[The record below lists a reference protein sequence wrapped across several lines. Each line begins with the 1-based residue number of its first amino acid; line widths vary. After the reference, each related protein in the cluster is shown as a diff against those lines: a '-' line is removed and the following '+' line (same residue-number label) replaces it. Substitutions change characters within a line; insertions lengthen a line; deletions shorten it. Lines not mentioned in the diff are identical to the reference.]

1 MVMSELIPA
10 DWIRTVGAFCLLAF
24 VTPAVAVERTL
35 EIKAPRSVRANSAL
49 TVTVSA
55 STDAGQGERIG
66 FFQIESSMDDGR
78 TWQPVRY
85 QDNIAANTIQ
95 TIDLTAGAAGS
106 VLRLRVR
113 VAFRDGLAGDVDYR
127 GAAIRWTETW
137 GKWREPPAK
146 SVAIPVEAG

>member
-1 MVMSELIPA
+1 MVMSELIPT
-10 DWIRTVGAFCLLAF
+10 DWIRVMGACGLLAF
-24 VTPAVAVERTL
+24 VSPVIAVERTL
-35 EIKAPRSVRANSAL
+35 EINAPRNVAANSVVS
-49 TVTVSA
+49 VTIFA
-55 STDAGQGERIG
+55 GTDAGQGERIG
-66 FFQIESSMDDGR
+66 FFQVEQSLDDGR

-85 QDNIAANTIQ
+85 LDNIAAKTTQ
-95 TIDLTAGAAGS
+95 TIDLTAGPAGS

-146 SVAIPVEAG
+146 SAVINVVGE